1 MVVDC
6 GSDPSQGTNMDD
18 ILNQAE
24 SLLRCKECQWYK
36 NCLTPM
42 RLTIEDIE
50 RQMSDASDMGM
61 NFGPSTMEK
70 DMIASMAAA
79 AQNSMVEA
87 CPVLIDRLK
96 TDAKLTTRIKE
107 LMRSWASE

>member
-1 MVVDC
+1 M
-6 GSDPSQGTNMDD
+6 TEMDD

-50 RQMSDASDMGM
+50 RQMSDASEMGM
-61 NFGPSTMEK
+61 NMAPTNMEK
-70 DMIASMAAA
+70 DMLASMAAA

-87 CPVLIDRLK
+87 CPVFIDRLRN
-96 TDAKLTTRIKE
+96 DQKLSSRIKE
-107 LMRSWASE
+107 LMRSWSDE

>member
-1 MVVDC
+1 
-6 GSDPSQGTNMDD
+6 MDD
-18 ILNQAE
+18 MDSILNEAE

-42 RLTIEDIE
+42 RLSIEDIE
-50 RQMSDASDMGM
+50 RQMQDASDMGM
-61 NFGPSTMEK
+61 NVGPSNMEK

-79 AQNSMVEA
+79 AQNSMLEA

-96 TDAKLTTRIKE
+96 TDQKLSARIKE
-107 LMRSWASE
+107 LMRTWASE